1 MQLIINTYG
10 TYIHIKDDMF
20 EVRVPSGDGEPAR
33 KQLIANQKVTSIL
46 ISRGAAI
53 STDAII
59 LAMKNN
65 IDIVVLENDGFP
77 VGRFWHSRLG
87 STTKI
92 RKKQLE
98 ASLGKLGVE
107 LTKQWVGQKVENQI
121 EFMKRLKKHR
131 EQIAGELDESLEKL
145 SALRTKIKQLDAATT
160 DEIADTLRGLEG
172 TSGRIYFGVLSSLLT
187 EHYRFSGRSFR
198 PAQDPFNAFLNYAY
212 GILYSRVEKAL
223 IIAGIDPY
231 VGFLHRDDY
240 NMKSMVFDFI
250 EPYRVWGDEV
260 VFKLF
265 SAKKVNDSHTDKITN
280 GYTLNAEGKALLVE
294 HFFKFFDEEKIR
306 CDGKNQARGNI
317 ILADAHAT
325 AQQILNTPKSPE
337 GDFAE
342 QQD

>member
-1 MQLIINTYG
+1 MQLIINSYG
-10 TYIHIKDDMF
+10 TYIHVKDDMF
-20 EVRVPSGDGEPAR
+20 EVRVPSGDDGPAR
-33 KQLIANQKVTSIL
+33 KQLIANQKITSIL
-46 ISRGAAI
+46 ISKGAAI

-98 ASLGKLGVE
+98 ASLGKMGIE
-107 LTKQWVGQKVENQI
+107 LTIQWVGQKIENQI

-131 EQIAGELDESLEKL
+131 EQISEELDESLEKL
-145 SALRTKIKQLDAATT
+145 SALCTKIKQLDAATT

-172 TSGRIYFGVLSSLLT
+172 TSGRIYFGVLSSLLN
-187 EHYRFSGRSFR
+187 EHYRFNGRSFR

-280 GYTLNAEGKALLVE
+280 GYTLNTEGKALLVE

-325 AQQILNTPKSPE
+325 AQKILN
-337 GDFAE
+337 A
-342 QQD
+342 